1 MAANR
6 TGAQSGTALSMGQM
20 VPVCLALTAAVFFLP
35 VFMIGGEPLLT
46 GEVEMLTAP
55 EPGVIIVEEQ
65 VEQTMAPRDRGR
77 IVRLQQADGT
87 VEELTMDTQATP
99 ASLKTLSETLK
110 NIRDAQMIKSSKDLQ
125 EQQTRIEKMQKDM
138 NREGEARGGVTVT
151 LEKPVEEFSK

>member
-1 MAANR
+1 MSKKKTVDTEFLVQR
-6 TGAQSGTALSMGQM
+6 TAHLMEVADK
-20 VPVCLALTAAVFFLP
+20 
-35 VFMIGGEPLLT
+35 LL
-46 GEVEMLTAP
+46 L
-55 EPGVIIVEEQ
+55 
-65 VEQTMAPRDRGR
+65 R
-77 IVRLQQADGT
+77 

-110 NIRDAQMIKSSKDLQ
+110 NIRDAQMIKSRKDLQ